1 MFKEGIK
8 YFYSELKTVSLSYK
22 VVKSIMK
29 DLKNASLKILYITH
43 LVSLLNLVV
52 IKQTNFTFK
61 QSDTYYYVLYV
72 LYYVKYQVIQ
82 SID

>member
-61 QSDTYYYVLYV
+61 QSDTYYYI

>member
-61 QSDTYYYVLYV
+61 QSDTYYYVLY
-72 LYYVKYQVIQ
+72 YVKYQVIQ